1 MVRKYRELR
10 CDQGVALVKIREITE
25 ALNNEAG
32 ICNSMMTCISE
43 GGDFCCC
50 LGIGFIRLVGGIVLV

>member
-10 CDQGVALVKIREITE
+10 CDQGVVLVKIREMTE
-25 ALNNEAG
+25 ALNNGEG

-43 GGDFCCC
+43 GGDF
-50 LGIGFIRLVGGIVLV
+50 VVVWV

>member
-10 CDQGVALVKIREITE
+10 CDQGVVLVKIREMTE
-25 ALNNEAG
+25 ALNNGEG
-32 ICNSMMTCISE
+32 ICNSMITCISE

-50 LGIGFIRLVGGIVLV
+50 MGLGFIRLVRGIVLV